1 VAASVYSR
9 ALQKAVELIGGQ
21 QNLCRYLRVPA
32 GELQSW
38 IEDKKLPPQGIFLR
52 VVDFIIAETPA
63 PGGSIDPEEPSAP
76 RDCSAG
82 GDSAATRY

>member
-9 ALQKAVELIGGQ
+9 ALQKAAELIGGQ
-21 QNLCRYLRVPA
+21 QKLCRYLHVPA
-32 GELQSW
+32 AELQSW
-38 IEDKKLPPQGIFLR
+38 IDDKKVPPKGIFLR

-63 PGGSIDPEEPSAP
+63 PGGSTDPEEPSAP